1 VQVNY
6 LQQIQNFN
14 GPPEKEFSIAAKIA
28 ELRDSFSAL
37 SDVPDDSTALEQ
49 TVYNAN
55 IVADKFNDYAELL
68 TTLRNDSQADLQT
81 SVNRVNGL
89 LKELEDINLQ
99 IRGAENFGNSV
110 ASLQDQRDIAIKSLT
125 EEIDITFFE
134 RADGVLVVQT
144 RQGQEL
150 VGDVAHRLEFDAS
163 NLSAMQYYPASA
175 AALELVTTTNSRE
188 TRADITQ
195 RDLGGKIGGLMQ
207 LRDEILPS
215 YHAQLDE
222 LAFQMANRM
231 DQQGLRLFTD
241 QNGNVP
247 SNAAPNPSTVPPT
260 PVDYVDFARNM
271 QVNTRIVDDPSLL
284 QRGTYASD
292 SVLPTGDN
300 AIIRRVLEFAFGEVN
315 YQQVNGTTDLTDG
328 GANPPLQTL
337 LGLSSSNS
345 VVTGIDFS
353 TFTQMNDPLTT
364 DETQLLDAFEEFF
377 PVTPPATEPTNTIF
391 ELTFEDARLGLGPDT
406 VQIDLNA
413 VALQPGA
420 NAMEQLVN
428 EINAQLGAVNP
439 ALNATAT
446 SNTYGQLVFESSGNI
461 TVNGSGF
468 ANAIGDD
475 GMAALGIQQGTFQT
489 VDPSFT
495 VQVGNNKPYTISI
508 EPGDTITELQNKL
521 IWNST
526 TQTGVPGLSVD
537 VDAATGGLI
546 LRPGI
551 DDSNFA
557 PGVTNEQFGADLK
570 ITGASFSTLGSAVV
584 PDNINIVSAL
594 FGSFTAG
601 PPPVERSPITNI
613 THRSEISNG
622 SGTFTNFRN
631 RFLGPNAGVD
641 TGIFSA
647 KNILDYAQKI
657 VDETSQDY
665 NQAQS
670 AFENEDTLRGILQR
684 EFSND
689 SGVNIDEEMSNL
701 IVVQTAY
708 AAAARAVTAA
718 DEMFQELINSI
729 RR

>member
-1 VQVNY
+1 
-6 LQQIQNFN
+6 
-14 GPPEKEFSIAAKIA
+14 
-28 ELRDSFSAL
+28 
-37 SDVPDDSTALEQ
+37 
-49 TVYNAN
+49 
-55 IVADKFNDYAELL
+55 
-68 TTLRNDSQADLQT
+68 
-81 SVNRVNGL
+81 
-89 LKELEDINLQ
+89 
-99 IRGAENFGNSV
+99 
-110 ASLQDQRDIAIKSLT
+110 
-125 EEIDITFFE
+125 
-134 RADGVLVVQT
+134 
-144 RQGQEL
+144 
-150 VGDVAHRLEFDAS
+150 
-163 NLSAMQYYPASA
+163 
-175 AALELVTTTNSRE
+175 
-188 TRADITQ
+188 
-195 RDLGGKIGGLMQ
+195 
-207 LRDEILPS
+207 
-215 YHAQLDE
+215 
-222 LAFQMANRM
+222 
-231 DQQGLRLFTD
+231 
-241 QNGNVP
+241 
-247 SNAAPNPSTVPPT
+247 
-260 PVDYVDFARNM
+260 
-271 QVNTRIVDDPSLL
+271 
-284 QRGTYASD
+284 
-292 SVLPTGDN
+292 
-300 AIIRRVLEFAFGEVN
+300 
-315 YQQVNGTTDLTDG
+315 
-328 GANPPLQTL
+328 
-337 LGLSSSNS
+337 
-345 VVTGIDFS
+345 
-353 TFTQMNDPLTT
+353 MNDPLTT

-446 SNTYGQLVFESSGNI
+446 SNTYGHLVFESSGNI